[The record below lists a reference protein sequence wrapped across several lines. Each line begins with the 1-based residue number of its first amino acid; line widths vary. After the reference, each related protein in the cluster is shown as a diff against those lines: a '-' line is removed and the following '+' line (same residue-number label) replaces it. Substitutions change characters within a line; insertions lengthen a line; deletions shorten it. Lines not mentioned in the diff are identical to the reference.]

1 MGEVMQFPKLKQVA
15 PSPADLERDAQVFEV
30 SWFDRK
36 FYRHEAEKLKVHGIH
51 AMFSALDETFF
62 IMRKDLVPVCQI
74 LGARVNGIVDG
85 GSTATRKLVIDWAS
99 REAHGAA
106 GDEALHYLERRDE
119 DAFLAGN
126 PNTYF
131 DVRAFGRK
139 LSDYEV
145 RKLRREKITCTFSV
159 VSDSYHIARNDMEAV
174 LYVLNAQLLAVVD
187 TKAVKKV
194 TIDVGA
200 IKSKRAVVK

>member
-1 MGEVMQFPKLKQVA
+1 MGELVTFPVVKNLA
-15 PSPADLERDAQVFEV
+15 PSPADVERDAQVFEV
-30 SWFDRK
+30 AWFSRK
-36 FYRHEAEKLKVHGIH
+36 FYRNEAEKLKRHGIH
-51 AMFSALDETFF
+51 AMFAMATESFF
-62 IMRKDLVPVCQI
+62 IMRKDIERVCEI

-85 GSTATRKLVIDWAS
+85 GSTYNRKVVIDQG
-99 REAHGAA
+99 RHTFAA
-106 GDEALHYLERRDE
+106 GSLGYIERRDE

-145 RKLRREKITCTFSV
+145 RKLRSHKITCSFSV
-159 VSDSYHIARNDMEAV
+159 VSDSYHIARSDMEAV
-174 LYVLNAQLLAVVD
+174 LHILKAQLLAVVD
-187 TKAVKKV
+187 TKTVKKV

-200 IKSKRAVVK
+200 LKPMRKAQ

>member
-1 MGEVMQFPKLKQVA
+1 
-15 PSPADLERDAQVFEV
+15 
-30 SWFDRK
+30 
-36 FYRHEAEKLKVHGIH
+36 
-51 AMFSALDETFF
+51 
-62 IMRKDLVPVCQI
+62 MRKDIERMCEI

-85 GSTATRKLVIDWAS
+85 GSMYSRKIVIDS
-99 REAHGAA
+99 RSSVDAPVNGS
-106 GDEALHYLERRDE
+106 DLHYLECQDE

-145 RKLRREKITCTFSV
+145 RKLRGHKITVSFSI
-159 VSDSYHIARNDMEAV
+159 VSDSYHIARSDMEAV
-174 LYVLNAQLLAVVD
+174 LYILQAQLLGVVD
-187 TKAVKKV
+187 TKTAKKV

-200 IKSKRAVVK
+200 LKTRRQAS

>member
-1 MGEVMQFPKLKQVA
+1 MGDLVTFPVLKQLA
-15 PSPADLERDAQVFEV
+15 PTPADHESETQVFEV
-30 SWFDRK
+30 AWFSRK
-36 FYRHEAEKLKVHGIH
+36 FYRHEAEKLKKHGIH
-51 AMFSALDETFF
+51 AMFALANQSFF
-62 IMRKDLVPVCQI
+62 VMRKDIERMCEI

-85 GSTATRKLVIDWAS
+85 GSMYSRKIVIDS
-99 REAHGAA
+99 RFSADAPVNGS
-106 GDEALHYLERRDE
+106 DLHYLERQDE

-145 RKLRREKITCTFSV
+145 RKLRGHKITVSFSV
-159 VSDSYHIARNDMEAV
+159 VSDSYHIARRDMEAV
-174 LYVLNAQLLAVVD
+174 LHILQAQLLGVVD
-187 TKAVKKV
+187 TKTAKKV

-200 IKSKRAVVK
+200 LKTRRQAS

>member
-1 MGEVMQFPKLKQVA
+1 MGDLVTFPVLKQLA
-15 PSPADLERDAQVFEV
+15 PTPADHESETQVFEV
-30 SWFDRK
+30 AWFSRK
-36 FYRHEAEKLKVHGIH
+36 FYRHEAEKLKKHGIH
-51 AMFSALDETFF
+51 AMFALASQSFYV
-62 IMRKDLVPVCQI
+62 MRKDIERMCEI

-85 GSTATRKLVIDWAS
+85 GSMYSRKIVIDS
-99 REAHGAA
+99 RSSADAPVNGS
-106 GDEALHYLERRDE
+106 DLHYLERQDE

-145 RKLRREKITCTFSV
+145 RKLRGHKITVSFSI
-159 VSDSYHIARNDMEAV
+159 VSDSYHIARSDMEAV
-174 LYVLNAQLLAVVD
+174 LYILQAQLLGVVD
-187 TKAVKKV
+187 TKTAKKV

-200 IKSKRAVVK
+200 LKIRRQAS